1 MTLKAI
7 GDYGLNIY
15 VHTGEQLSL
24 CTRFRTTDLSGN
36 PVNWTDMIA
45 RKMKG
50 NKMKVELRRDE
61 RGKPKVFGEA

>member
-1 MTLKAI
+1 
-7 GDYGLNIY
+7 
-15 VHTGEQLSL
+15 
-24 CTRFRTTDLSGN
+24 
-36 PVNWTDMIA
+36 MIA